1 MTKQEFYDELNT
13 AITVGCSL
21 PFSVPEKAIDN
32 LVKYSAQWFHRNW
45 DDGVENIYLS
55 IPASVWGTNE
65 EFKQT
70 RKLTLPNCIYSVNAV
85 AKDNTSKRQMGGGS
99 ADFSFDKYMT
109 SNFGING
116 SFGGLEDVTQTDAVL
131 GYVIASSWGDLTDLI
146 LNYPISYTYSR
157 QSNKLFLKGSLI
169 ILAPLYFHHHETIQI
184 FEILEVKLNQ
194 YNSSL
199 IIILISLSLI
209 SNFFINKNILLSLL
223 DSFTVIILNINFEPL
238 LAFTVYFCFLHSI
251 RHSLSLI
258 QDINNRNLKKGLI
271 SFFKK
276 ALPLTIIT
284 AFGFLIAVF
293 LLNEYYLLDSA
304 ILKVVFIGLA
314 SLTFPHIL
322 LEYLLEKNEK

>member
-1 MTKQEFYDELNT
+1 MTNYNQINTYHTILLFLLSLTFLILKIDFQVKNITIVCFFLITTIGISHGSLDNFKGAKLLKILNIKNKLLFYF
-13 AITVGCSL
+13 IYIFVSL
-21 PFSVPEKAIDN
+21 
-32 LVKYSAQWFHRNW
+32 
-45 DDGVENIYLS
+45 
-55 IPASVWGTNE
+55 
-65 EFKQT
+65 
-70 RKLTLPNCIYSVNAV
+70 
-85 AKDNTSKRQMGGGS
+85 
-99 ADFSFDKYMT
+99 
-109 SNFGING
+109 
-116 SFGGLEDVTQTDAVL
+116 
-131 GYVIASSWGDLTDLI
+131 VIISSWLMFPLFTLTIFLI
-146 LNYPISYTYSR
+146 VAAYHFGKEDSVFGKINKFKFLNLL
-157 QSNKLFLKGSLI
+157 LFLKGSLI
-169 ILAPLYFHHHETIQI
+169 ILAPLYFHHYETIQI
-184 FEILEVKLNQ
+184 FEILEVKSTQ

-258 QDINNRNLKKGLI
+258 QDMNNTNLKKGLI
-271 SFFKK
+271 SFLKK

-322 LEYLLEKNEK
+322 LEYLLEKYEK

>member
-1 MTKQEFYDELNT
+1 MTNYNQINKYHTIFLFLL
-13 AITVGCSL
+13 SL
-21 PFSVPEKAIDN
+21 
-32 LVKYSAQWFHRNW
+32 
-45 DDGVENIYLS
+45 
-55 IPASVWGTNE
+55 
-65 EFKQT
+65 
-70 RKLTLPNCIYSVNAV
+70 
-85 AKDNTSKRQMGGGS
+85 
-99 ADFSFDKYMT
+99 SF
-109 SNFGING
+109 
-116 SFGGLEDVTQTDAVL
+116 
-131 GYVIASSWGDLTDLI
+131 LI
-146 LNYPISYTYSR
+146 LEIDFQVKNITFACFFLIATIGVSHGSLDNFKGAKLLKILNIKNKLIFYFIYIFTALAVISIWLIFPFFMLAVFLIVAAYHFGKEDSVFGKI
-157 QSNKLFLKGSLI
+157 NKFKLLNLILFLKGSLI

-184 FEILEVKLNQ
+184 FEILNVKFDQ

-199 IIILISLSLI
+199 IIVLMYLSLI

-223 DSFTVIILNINFEPL
+223 DSFTIIILNINFEPL

-258 QDINNRNLKKGLI
+258 QEINNTNLKKGLI
-271 SFFKK
+271 NFLKK

>member
-1 MTKQEFYDELNT
+1 MTNYNQINKYHTIFLFLL
-13 AITVGCSL
+13 SL
-21 PFSVPEKAIDN
+21 F
-32 LVKYSAQWFHRNW
+32 F
-45 DDGVENIYLS
+45 
-55 IPASVWGTNE
+55 
-65 EFKQT
+65 
-70 RKLTLPNCIYSVNAV
+70 
-85 AKDNTSKRQMGGGS
+85 
-99 ADFSFDKYMT
+99 
-109 SNFGING
+109 
-116 SFGGLEDVTQTDAVL
+116 
-131 GYVIASSWGDLTDLI
+131 LI
-146 LNYPISYTYSR
+146 LKIDFQVKNITFVCFFLIATIGVSHGSLDNFKGAKLLKILNIK
-157 QSNKLFLKGSLI
+157 NKLIFYFIYIFVVLVVIGTWLIFPFFMLAFFLIVAAYHFGKEDSVFGKINKFKLINLLLFLKGSLI
-169 ILAPLYFHHHETIQI
+169 ILAPLYFHNLETVQI

-194 YNSSL
+194 YNSRL
-199 IIILISLSLI
+199 IIVLIYLSLI
-209 SNFFINKNILLSLL
+209 SNFFINKNIFLSLL

-271 SFFKK
+271 SFLKK

-293 LLNEYYLLDSA
+293 LINKYYLLDSA